1 MILVLKKKIYKAVAP
16 DGTKGMLY
24 DFPDIRYLD
33 AFTLRIGNYE
43 IGHNGNRLPGGKVHG
58 IYLFVKETKTGGH
71 KLPPHVIS
79 VRQHNYEEVKAGFK
93 LKLVRVGYQKIFF
106 ADKNI
111 KTIESK

>member
-43 IGHNGNRLPGGKVHG
+43 ISHPSNRLPGGKVHG
-58 IYLFVKETKTGGH
+58 IYLYIKETKHGGH
-71 KLPPHVIS
+71 KLPPHVVS
-79 VRQHNYEEVKAGFK
+79 ARQDNYEEVKVGFK
-93 LKLVRVGYQKIFF
+93 LKLVKVGRQKIFF
-106 ADKNI
+106 PDKNI